1 MREGFQL
8 AYSITVNSSSLLADK
23 LVACSKPR
31 EILDLEIHGEDA
43 EKLAESDSCLRSA
56 ELHFAF
62 ITL

>member
-8 AYSITVNSSSLLADK
+8 AYSITVNSSLLADK

-43 EKLAESDSCLRSA
+43 EKLAESDSCLRFA